1 MSCPICEKASDP
13 LYKPFCSKRCA
24 DIDLG
29 KWLGG
34 GYALPSSDPDDA
46 DALIEAMEQA
56 LEEQVNAD
64 DEKLH

>member
-1 MSCPICEKASDP
+1 MNCPICEKASDP

-46 DALIEAMEQA
+46 DALIEALEQA